1 MCLPSE
7 EERKARREEEKKL
20 KPIRQQLH
28 KLSDNEL
35 LAWREEQN
43 PGTYGYMAA
52 NQVLRQRRNQHRPVV
67 QQSSGDCVVQ

>member
-35 LAWREEQN
+35 LAWREEQKG
-43 PGTYGYMAA
+43 GTYGYMAA
-52 NQVLRQRRNQHRPVV
+52 NQVWYVRVHGGE
-67 QQSSGDCVVQ
+67 SSSATATEPA